1 MIEVSLQ
8 PSLPPIPAECIVR
21 QRLCKNTEAV
31 EHRRHADDDQAGGEQ
46 PSGLALGMDLGVA
59 DRADRDDHHVE
70 GVEEVPPVDQCVAGD
85 SDGDHDHEQDGGEA
99 KPEERMLHMHRP
111 KRYPP
116 PPGPSRPGFVIL
128 PRSSTLL
135 SCFSATPCVRASWRI
150 ERPVRIDSLASLAAS
165 SYPITGVSAVASI
178 GLRST
183 SSGPRSVAWRPSTHR
198 SVKFRAA
205 AARSVID
212 SRMAAPAAGIITLS
226 SKRLPAWPAT
236 ATVGSLP

>member
-111 KRYPP
+111 KRYPHT
-116 PPGPSRPGFVIL
+116 PGPSRSGFVIL
-128 PRSSTLL
+128 TRSCTLL
-135 SCFSATPCVRASWRI
+135 ICLSASPCVSGSCRI
-150 ERPVRIDSLASLAAS
+150 VRMSRIV
-165 SYPITGVSAVASI
+165 YMVSVC
-178 GLRST
+178 
-183 SSGPRSVAWRPSTHR
+183 
-198 SVKFRAA
+198 
-205 AARSVID
+205 
-212 SRMAAPAAGIITLS
+212 
-226 SKRLPAWPAT
+226 
-236 ATVGSLP
+236 